1 MAGRTLTA
9 CAAGLELAKAALD
22 AKGLTQESL
31 ARKTIPPDRDGLR
44 QGDPVSPKTVQNF
57 FGGKPISVQFF
68 HALCNT
74 LELDWAVIAGQD
86 PAGQD
91 PTQQKAAAPSGEATA
106 AEHNSA
112 VVQTIYENN
121 GTALGVV
128 NGNIYLG
135 QPPS

>member
-9 CAAGLELAKAALD
+9 CAAGIDLARAALD

-68 HALCNT
+68 HALCQT
-74 LELDWAVIAGQD
+74 LELDWAVVAGQNS
-86 PAGQD
+86 PEQN
-91 PTQQKAAAPSGEATA
+91 AAAPQKEATA
-106 AEHNSA
+106 DENYAS
-112 VVQTIYENN
+112 VVQNIYENK
-121 GTALGVV
+121 GIAIGQI
-128 NGNIYLG
+128 NGNLNL
-135 QPPS
+135 

>member
-86 PAGQD
+86 SA
-91 PTQQKAAAPSGEATA
+91 QQKAAAPSDEATA

-112 VVQTIYENN
+112 VVQNIYENKGIAIGQIN
-121 GTALGVV
+121 GTV
-128 NGNIYLG
+128 NL
-135 QPPS
+135 

>member
-9 CAAGLELAKAALD
+9 CAAGIDLARAALD

-44 QGDPVSPKTVQNF
+44 QGDPVSAKTVQNF

-74 LELDWAVIAGQD
+74 LELDWAVVAGQTS
-86 PAGQD
+86 PEQ
-91 PTQQKAAAPSGEATA
+91 TAAAPDNEATA
-106 AEHNSA
+106 DDGHASVIQNIG
-112 VVQTIYENN
+112 QNN
-121 GTALGVV
+121 GTAVGVV
-128 NGNIYLG
+128 QGAVYWG
-135 QPPS
+135 QPPA

>member
-22 AKGLTQESL
+22 VKGLTQESL

-57 FGGKPISVQFF
+57 LGGRPISVQFF

-74 LELDWAVIAGQD
+74 LEIDWRVVSGYDVPDTKTAVPSNETTADEAGKSVNQSIN
-86 PAGQD
+86 Q
-91 PTQQKAAAPSGEATA
+91 
-106 AEHNSA
+106 
-112 VVQTIYENN
+112 NN
-121 GTALGVV
+121 GVVFGVIDGDISITV
-128 NGNIYLG
+128 
-135 QPPS
+135 SATRK

>member
-9 CAAGLELAKAALD
+9 CAAGIDLARAALD

-44 QGDPVSPKTVQNF
+44 QGDPVSVKTVQNF

-74 LELDWAVIAGQD
+74 LELDWAVVAGQNSS
-86 PAGQD
+86 GQN
-91 PTQQKAAAPSGEATA
+91 AAAPDNEATA
-106 AEHNSA
+106 DDVDASVIQNIG
-112 VVQTIYENN
+112 QNN
-121 GTALGVV
+121 GTAVGVV
-128 NGNIYLG
+128 QGAVYLG
-135 QPPS
+135 QPPA